1 MASKSKLKKL
11 IKLAEKGCAYSQ
23 YNLGTIY
30 SNDLCELP
38 QSDALAVKWYSKAAD
53 QGNALAQFNLGILYS
68 NGRCGLPQ
76 SLALALEWYHKAAD
90 QGVEQAQ
97 SNLAFAYQYGMGG
110 LPQSEALAVEWYR
123 KAADQGF
130 SIAQFYL
137 GNLYMTQGNFSDAI
151 RMFNA
156 AKDDVLW
163 TKKSEEKINEI
174 FYLKKKIKLETK
186 GNIYTDEKIK
196 EIFKKKKLE
205 GKRWK
210 CLKEIYIKKNK
221 SKKVTSYKDCAFCGA
236 SEGSIPGIVIHKF
249 CSKCKMTYYC
259 SVECQKKHWKGSHKK
274 YCLTPEERRVP
285 IELRKN

>member
-23 YNLGTIY
+23 YNLGAIY

-38 QSDALAVKWYSKAAD
+38 QSDALAVEWYSKAAD

-76 SLALALEWYHKAAD
+76 SLALALEWYRKAAD
-90 QGVEQAQ
+90 QGLEQAQ

-163 TKKSEEKINEI
+163 TKKSEEKINKI
-174 FYLKKKIKLETK
+174 FKIKLNE
-186 GNIYTDEKIK
+186 
-196 EIFKKKKLE
+196 
-205 GKRWK
+205 KRWK
-210 CLKEIYIKKNK
+210 E
-221 SKKVTSYKDCAFCGA
+221 YKDKYIDRKKDVPSIKDCVFCGA
-236 SEGSIPGIVIHKF
+236 REGSIPGVILHKI

-259 SVECQKKHWKGSHKK
+259 SVECQKKHWNIGNHKI

-285 IELRKN
+285 VEFTKK